1 MPFPPSRMTVT
12 VRDIGS
18 IILSK
23 SDGTLVVELK
33 KPLNAD
39 ALDGIEEWS
48 HCWLITE
55 ISGQLNP
62 YFCEILR
69 REKRCIFLKSFTPID
84 VKSAIVD
91 LKPVH
96 SLDL

>member
-1 MPFPPSRMTVT
+1 MPIPPSKMSVT

-18 IILSK
+18 IVS
-23 SDGTLVVELK
+23 SESYGTLTVELK

-55 ISGQLNP
+55 ISGQLHA

-69 REKRCIFLKSFTPID
+69 REKRCILLKAFTYID
-84 VKSAIVD
+84 PNSAVVD